1 MTERPPKHRAVMDL
15 GRDEWLDA
23 LGMDAADIPKAVIME
38 GSWWRAQRTEWR
50 LSYLDDV
57 RELAFPDMF
66 YGFWQGTPIVYS
78 CVYGAPRAVE
88 LAHLF
93 GVLGTPRMVMIGTC
107 GALDPGLATGDVV
120 VPSQAVAREGV
131 AHLYKTIDEG
141 TGIVLSDPDLTA
153 MGRSALEN
161 RGIRTADSLHL
172 TWSSIFAQS
181 GAMVEEWRESG
192 YGSVDMEA
200 ATLFAVAKHF
210 GFAATA
216 LLVVWDQLTADR
228 SFLDPLTAEEQTCL
242 DAANTAVF
250 ETALD
255 IVAQVHRDSPQHQ
268 LEFRADAAAKRS
280 PSDLLNELADK
291 GYSWTSVTRVV
302 GVSIPAIRKW
312 RNGSS
317 LSGDN
322 RRRLAQL
329 VALVNVLEEDYLIQ
343 DSASWLDMPL
353 AQSSFTGIDVLAAG
367 RAHELMQYAAEH
379 VSSKDLLDS
388 TIPDWRETLDDRFE
402 VYEAPD
408 GEPAIRVRS
417 RDEVG

>member
-1 MTERPPKHRAVMDL
+1 MNDHQPKHRAVMDL
-15 GRDEWLDA
+15 GREEWLDA

-66 YGFWQGTPIVYS
+66 YGYWQGSPVVYS

-107 GALDPGLATGDVV
+107 GALDPELATGDVV

-131 AHLYKTIDEG
+131 AHLYKTIEED
-141 TGIVLSDPDLTA
+141 TFFVHSDPELTE
-153 MGRSALEN
+153 MGRAALEN

-181 GAMVEEWRESG
+181 GAMIEKWRGQG

-200 ATLFAVAKHF
+200 ATLFAAAKHF

-228 SFLDPLTAEEQTCL
+228 SFLDPLSAKEKARL
-242 DAANTAVF
+242 DGANTAVF
-250 ETALD
+250 EAALE
-255 IVAQVHRDSPQHQ
+255 I
-268 LEFRADAAAKRS
+268 
-280 PSDLLNELADK
+280 
-291 GYSWTSVTRVV
+291 
-302 GVSIPAIRKW
+302 
-312 RNGSS
+312 S
-317 LSGDN
+317 LQG
-322 RRRLAQL
+322 RP
-329 VALVNVLEEDYLIQ
+329 EDQ
-343 DSASWLDMPL
+343 A
-353 AQSSFTGIDVLAAG
+353 T
-367 RAHELMQYAAEH
+367 
-379 VSSKDLLDS
+379 
-388 TIPDWRETLDDRFE
+388 
-402 VYEAPD
+402 
-408 GEPAIRVRS
+408 
-417 RDEVG
+417 

>member
-1 MTERPPKHRAVMDL
+1 MNDRQPKHRAVMDL
-15 GRDEWLDA
+15 GREEWLDA

-66 YGFWQGTPIVYS
+66 YGFWQGSPVVYS

-131 AHLYKTIDEG
+131 AHLYKTVAED
-141 TGIVLSDPDLTA
+141 TCIVHADPDLTA
-153 MGRSALEN
+153 LGRNALES
-161 RGIRTADSLHL
+161 RGVRTADSMHL

-181 GAMVEEWRESG
+181 GAMVEEWRKRG

-200 ATLFAVAKHF
+200 ATLFAVARHF

-228 SFLDPLTAEEQTCL
+228 SFLNPLMPEEQIRL
-242 DAANTAVF
+242 AAANAAVF
-250 ETALD
+250 E
-255 IVAQVHRDSPQHQ
+255 
-268 LEFRADAAAKRS
+268 
-280 PSDLLNELADK
+280 
-291 GYSWTSVTRVV
+291 
-302 GVSIPAIRKW
+302 
-312 RNGSS
+312 
-317 LSGDN
+317 
-322 RRRLAQL
+322 
-329 VALVNVLEEDYLIQ
+329 VAL
-343 DSASWLDMPL
+343 
-353 AQSSFTGIDVLAAG
+353 
-367 RAHELMQYAAEH
+367 
-379 VSSKDLLDS
+379 
-388 TIPDWRETLDDRFE
+388 ETA
-402 VYEAPD
+402 VT
-408 GEPAIRVRS
+408 
-417 RDEVG
+417 

>member
-1 MTERPPKHRAVMDL
+1 MTDRPAKHRAVMDL
-15 GRDEWLDA
+15 GREEWLDA

-66 YGFWQGTPIVYS
+66 YGSWQGSPVVYS

-107 GALDPGLATGDVV
+107 GALDPEMTTGDVV

-131 AHLYKTIDEG
+131 AHLYQGVDKDSG
-141 TGIVLSDPDLTA
+141 LAFSDPNLTVL
-153 MGRSALEN
+153 GRAALES
-161 RGIRTADSLHL
+161 RGIRTTDSLHL

-181 GAMVEEWRESG
+181 GAMVEEWRERG
-192 YGSVDMEA
+192 YRSVDMEV

-228 SFLDPLTAEEQTCL
+228 SFLDPLTPEEQARL

-250 ETALD
+250 EIAL
-255 IVAQVHRDSPQHQ
+255 A
-268 LEFRADAAAKRS
+268 
-280 PSDLLNELADK
+280 LA
-291 GYSWTSVTRVV
+291 
-302 GVSIPAIRKW
+302 
-312 RNGSS
+312 
-317 LSGDN
+317 
-322 RRRLAQL
+322 
-329 VALVNVLEEDYLIQ
+329 
-343 DSASWLDMPL
+343 
-353 AQSSFTGIDVLAAG
+353 ID
-367 RAHELMQYAAEH
+367 
-379 VSSKDLLDS
+379 
-388 TIPDWRETLDDRFE
+388 
-402 VYEAPD
+402 
-408 GEPAIRVRS
+408 
-417 RDEVG
+417 